1 MERTLSGGYV
11 AMTEPILYVRC
22 HDNEQHVLVATA
34 LGTLRFQPHDPPIF
48 IEGQPG
54 AMRGLRAREAKL
66 RGRVFGLVINE
77 ECGTLDL
84 VARDGNHT
92 LVFALGDLPDNLT
105 DEFRNAVHL
114 SNIRMEFWQ
123 FKSI

>member
-1 MERTLSGGYV
+1 
-11 AMTEPILYVRC
+11 MTPETILYVRC
-22 HDNEQHVLVATA
+22 RDGEQHVLVATA

-66 RGRVFGLVINE
+66 KGRVFGLVINDV
-77 ECGTLDL
+77 CGTLDL
-84 VARDGNHT
+84 AARSGNHA
-92 LVFALGDLPDNLT
+92 LVFALGDLPEHIT

-123 FKSI
+123 YR